1 MATGEMDKEFA
12 NSADAEK
19 HLGRLHAE
27 LEDASEVTKSLYFK
41 VADLQQQLAAAGKM
55 DIELTDLQFNYD
67 KLKTEEE
74 KLKNQLQQAYSE
86 NMRYVS
92 QFDDVEHQL
101 KTLQEQNALLQ
112 KKFAHVEILDE
123 EVKNAVL
130 RNKELQ
136 ERVRRLNELE
146 SELSILTEERDTLK
160 YKKEDLE
167 IRIASLEKF
176 KQEETL
182 KFQQQLNNFARLT
195 GELQEQIPPLTEK
208 IQLLQKEIYTLES
221 WKQRFENERSEN
233 ERLRKEFHL
242 ITGELNALQA
252 QFTAL
257 TDRQQQAQMQQEE
270 KRMALAEV
278 KKLQQQLQFSLD
290 KLSEQTPE
298 LVNEQTLASFEQ
310 HISRLQQQVNNQ
322 LKPAEIPAPPAPIT
336 PEPAPPP
343 AEHSF
348 SFDAAQETTGSK
360 DDLKKITGIGFTV
373 EKLLNEQGYWY
384 YHQLSAIT
392 VADMETLKEKLNV
405 QVSNEIFEK
414 WRNEAMALH
423 REKNNGINTGN

>member
-1 MATGEMDKEFA
+1 MATGNMDKEFA
-12 NSADAEK
+12 NAADAEK
-19 HLGRLHAE
+19 HLVRLHAE

-74 KLKNQLQQAYSE
+74 KLKNKLQQAYSE
-86 NMRYVS
+86 NQRYVS
-92 QFDDVEHQL
+92 QFDDVEQQL
-101 KTLQEQNALLQ
+101 KNLQEQNTLLQ

-167 IRIASLEKF
+167 IRIATLEKF

-182 KFQQQLNNFARLT
+182 KFQQQLNNFARLA

-208 IQLLQKEIYTLES
+208 IQQLQKEIYTLES
-221 WKQRFENERSEN
+221 WKQRFEHERSEN
-233 ERLRKEFHL
+233 ERLRKEYHL
-242 ITGELNALQA
+242 LTGELNSLQA

-270 KRMALAEV
+270 KKLALAEV
-278 KKLQQQLQFSLD
+278 KRLQQQLQFSLE
-290 KLSEQTPE
+290 KLAEPVPE
-298 LVNEQTLASFEQ
+298 PVSNQLLSDFEQ
-310 HISRLQQQVNNQ
+310 QMARLQQQINN
-322 LKPAEIPAPPAPIT
+322 PAPPVAMNKPVNE
-336 PEPAPPP
+336 PEPP
-343 AEHSF
+343 AAEQGF
-348 SFDAAQETTGSK
+348 SFDAAPANNSEK

-373 EKLLNEQGYWY
+373 EKLLNEQGYHY
-384 YHQLSAIT
+384 YYQLAAIT
-392 VADMETLKEKLNV
+392 ETDMETLKEKLNV

-414 WRNEAMALH
+414 WRREAGSLH
-423 REKNNGINTGN
+423 AEKNNGINTGN